1 MTSPTPTRVLTGI
14 TTTGT
19 PHLGNYVGSIRAA
32 LPCTLLLDPPPSIPV
47 SIEISVA
54 GVDYGKAHVTDC
66 ATEDGWRH
74 LEPGLSIELCGAACR
89 DYQSVGAL
97 TAHYRC
103 SDDGGCC

>member
-1 MTSPTPTRVLTGI
+1 M
-14 TTTGT
+14 
-19 PHLGNYVGSIRAA
+19 
-32 LPCTLLLDPPPSIPV
+32 
-47 SIEISVA
+47 A